1 MLRCLLAPGVLLR
14 QEASPLSRICFLP
27 CPCQLSFQA
36 SPNRTCS
43 VGIFHL
49 EPLSL
54 EGASPLEDPYLVGG
68 FPPGGPQ
75 VHLRFPKDSL
85 TATL

>member
-1 MLRCLLAPGVLLR
+1 MLRCLLAPGVLLC
-14 QEASPLSRICFLP
+14 QEASPLSHICFLP

-54 EGASPLEDPYLVGG
+54 EGASPLEDPYLVGAS
-68 FPPGGPQ
+68 PLEA
-75 VHLRFPKDSL
+75 LRFICAFPR
-85 TATL
+85 TA